1 MPLAPPVTAED
12 PAGRPHAGPA
22 AVAVPVLAHAD
33 RPTVR
38 ILHEGT
44 RAGQVTH
51 IERIP
56 GRAGQA
62 AAWPDWVPAQLRQA
76 FAGVGID
83 APWEHQAAVADHA
96 RAGRNVIVST
106 PAASGKSLGYLMP
119 ALTAVLEGG
128 TALYLTPTKALAAD
142 QLRAIRS
149 LRMHGVRAAV
159 LDGDTPTAGR
169 SWARANASYLITTP
183 DTLHLALLPGH
194 ARWARFL
201 SRLRYVVVDECHG
214 YRGVFGSHV
223 AQVLRRLRRIA
234 AYYAEGRAVRE
245 RARRGSRDGPLAGG
259 PVFILA
265 SATVSEPARCATL
278 LTGLAA
284 EEVDADASPRGPVTF
299 ALWEPPLTAPR
310 GEAGARLRRTA
321 TAEASRLLCDLVTE
335 DMTTVAFVRSR
346 RAAEAVA
353 MGARRVLAETGPP
366 GLAERVAAYRSGYL
380 PEDRRQLEEEL
391 RTGRLAGVA
400 ATTALELGVNI
411 CGLDAVLIAGW
422 PGTRASL
429 WQQAGRAG
437 RTGRDALAVLIARA
451 DPLDTYLVH
460 HPEAVFG
467 RPVETTVLDP
477 DNPYVLAPH
486 LCAAA
491 AELPLTAADH
501 ELFGARAAQV
511 TDELTGQGL
520 LRHRGAGWYLS
531 AQGRA
536 LTRTGLRGSGG
547 PAVQIVE
554 ATTGRL
560 IGTVDEPSAHVLAHT
575 GAVYQHQTQT
585 FLVRTLDLADE
596 VALVDAAE
604 PGYLTSAREL
614 TEIQVTGE
622 LLRSRWGE
630 ASIHFGDVEV
640 TRQVTSFVQRR
651 LDTGLA
657 AGEQPLDLPPRTLL
671 TRAVWWTISPRQ
683 RAELAAQGVDLA
695 GAAHAAEHASIAL
708 LPLVAS
714 CDRWDIGGVSFDLNP
729 GTGRLTVFVYD
740 GHHGGAGFAE
750 RGFHAARE
758 WLQATARAIESCGC
772 EAGCPSCIQSPKCGN
787 GNEPLSK
794 TGAVRLLS
802 TLLADPGRPAIPA
815 KPAPHRKPRTRQTP
829 PRKQPPKPKRG
840 VSGWN
845 LPAQSAPG
853 LQWVSPLG

>member
-1 MPLAPPVTAED
+1 MTLATPLTAGQ
-12 PAGRPHAGPA
+12 PAEQPRPDTAAGP
-22 AVAVPVLAHAD
+22 VRVPVNAD
-33 RPTVR
+33 SPGAR
-38 ILHEGT
+38 ILREGSVDG
-44 RAGQVTH
+44 RVTH
-51 IERIP
+51 VERIP
-56 GRAGQA
+56 GRTGRVVP
-62 AAWPDWVPAQLRQA
+62 WPDWCPDQLRQG
-76 FAGVGID
+76 FAGSGIS
-83 APWEHQAAVADHA
+83 APWAHQVAAADHA
-96 RAGRNVIVST
+96 RAGRNVIIST

-142 QLRAIRS
+142 QLRAIRA
-149 LRMHGVRAAV
+149 LRLPGVRAAA
-159 LDGDTPTAGR
+159 LDGDTPAAGR
-169 SWARANASYLITTP
+169 SWARANASYLVTTP

-201 SRLRYVVVDECHG
+201 SRLRYVIVDECHG

-245 RARRGSRDGPLAGG
+245 RARRGRRDGPPAAG
-259 PVFILA
+259 PVFVLA
-265 SATVSEPARCATL
+265 SATVAEPARCAAL

-284 EEVDADASPRGPVTF
+284 EEIDADASPRGPVTF
-299 ALWEPPLTAPR
+299 ALWQPPLTALR
-310 GEAGARLRRTA
+310 GAAGARLRRTA
-321 TAEASRLLCDLVTE
+321 TAEASRLLSDLVTQ

-353 MGARRVLAETGPP
+353 MGARRALAETGD
-366 GLAERVAAYRSGYL
+366 LAGRVAAYRSGYL

-437 RTGRDALAVLIARA
+437 RTGRDALAVLIARD

-491 AELPLTAADH
+491 AELPLTAADLR
-501 ELFGARAAQV
+501 LFGARSAEV
-511 TDELTGQGL
+511 TDELTGRGL

-547 PAVQIVE
+547 PPMQIVE

-560 IGTVDEPSAHVLAHT
+560 VGTVDEPSAHVLAHT
-575 GAVYQHQTQT
+575 GAVYQHQAQT
-585 FLVRTLDLADE
+585 YLVRRLDLADE

-604 PGYLTSAREL
+604 PGYSTSAREL
-614 TEIQVTGE
+614 TEIQVAGE
-622 LLRSRWGE
+622 LQRSGWGE
-630 ASIHFGDVEV
+630 ASVHFGDVRV
-640 TRQVTSFVQRR
+640 TRQVTSFVRRR
-651 LDTGLA
+651 LDTGLTG
-657 AGEQPLDLPPRTLL
+657 GEEPLDLPPRTLL
-671 TRAVWWTISPRQ
+671 TRAVWWTISPGQ
-683 RAELAAQGVDLA
+683 RADLAARGVDLA

-729 GTGRLTVFVYD
+729 ETGLLTVFVYD

-750 RGFHAARE
+750 RGFHAARD
-758 WLQATARAIESCGC
+758 WLRATAQAIESCGC
-772 EAGCPSCIQSPKCGN
+772 QAGCPSCIQSPKCGN

-794 TGAVRLLS
+794 SGAGELLA
-802 TLLADPGRPAIPA
+802 TLLAGSGPQSARAGSASRPA
-815 KPAPHRKPRTRQTP
+815 RK
-829 PRKQPPKPKRG
+829 
-840 VSGWN
+840 
-845 LPAQSAPG
+845 
-853 LQWVSPLG
+853 